1 MELKD
6 IEIKLA
12 ELKEGLGK
20 AMDEKAKSV
29 FQTEI
34 KALHEQLKG
43 LLPDEK
49 GEGGITAELK
59 AIRDSIKVVS
69 DQADAI
75 QVQQKKAVITAEK
88 GSWNEILV
96 KTCEDNKDAIEKYS
110 RGESKSLKL
119 EVKAVADVSTANVAG
134 NGVYGVQYL
143 PGIKMDPFQIGH
155 VRSFLNVMPGDPNAT
170 QVFFM
175 KQNGEGEGAI
185 TATAEKKAASATDAA
200 TGLKPRFDL
209 DWTEASVDYQNIAGI
224 MPISR
229 KAMKS
234 VPQIMQFIQTKVP
247 ELWYDVE
254 DAEVLYGSGTAPH
267 IKGILTSGNFTAGS
281 GAGATPL
288 AEKIIADLSTFE
300 DTYKRRADFI
310 AVRPGDYWSFFTKV
324 ASGSGEYNLP
334 ANFIFVGDQLYIS
347 GIPVTRTTALTAND
361 YIVGTRKGCDIMPQG
376 GLMLEFFEQ
385 NRDNVETNQ
394 LTLRVEG
401 SIALPVY
408 GSTYFLKGS
417 SAAS

>member
-1 MELKD
+1 VDKKELMQELENLKKD
-6 IEIKLA
+6 
-12 ELKEGLGK
+12 LKEANSAEVAALK
-20 AMDEKAKSV
+20 TKITDLETKLKS
-29 FQTEI
+29 FE
-34 KALHEQLKG
+34 
-43 LLPDEK
+43 PNEK

-59 AIRDSIKVVS
+59 AIKDSIKVVS
-69 DQADAI
+69 DQADGI
-75 QVQQKKAVITAEK
+75 QAEQKKHTISTEN
-88 GSWNEILV
+88 GSWKDILV
-96 KTCEDNKDAIEKYS
+96 KACEENKPAIEKYS

-119 EVKAVADVSTANVAG
+119 EIKAVADVSTTNVAG

-143 PGIKMDPFQIGH
+143 SGIKIDPFQIGH
-155 VRSFLNVMPGDPNAT
+155 VRSFLHVMPGDPNAT

-185 TATAEKKAASATDAA
+185 AATAEKKAAAATDAA
-200 TGLKPRFDL
+200 SGLKPRFDL

-224 MPISR
+224 MPISK
-229 KAMKS
+229 KATKS

-254 DAEVLYGSGTAPH
+254 DAEVLYGTGTAPH

-281 GAGATPL
+281 GASATPL

-324 ASGSGEYNLP
+324 SSGSGEYNLP
-334 ANFIFVGDQLYIS
+334 SNFVFVGDQLYIS

-361 YIVGTRKGCDIMPQG
+361 YIVGTRLGCDIMPQG

-417 SAAS
+417 SAVS